1 MGIGQKFALLIG
13 VGDYAEDSGLKGL
26 STPTRNVAAL
36 AEVLGN
42 EAVGG
47 FAVTPLLNPTQ
58 VDMSRAISDLF
69 YSRDREDLLLLYF
82 SGHGITDEERRLY
95 LSNRETRKYADGTLN
110 KGTAISANTIKDMMG
125 SPLHRR
131 VMVVLDCCFAGAFG
145 EGILTMDDQTVDVA
159 AALGGQGRVVLTAA
173 DSMGYAL
180 EESDHEL
187 SVYTRYF
194 HEGLVTGAAASEGSE
209 WISARM
215 LHDYVATRVR
225 LGGYAMKPEI
235 YVEKDGCGI
244 YVARAK
250 PGDPEVR
257 YRRECAEYFDD
268 SCGIFPSAAVKLL
281 ERKATGLGITPE
293 RAAELRE
300 AVRRP
305 WVEYRENLREYRLAL
320 AEDLTHYGM
329 QLPEVARRA
338 LAALRQ
344 ELSLKDEDA
353 DAINVKL
360 MAAVPASTK
369 EIVKP
374 VTAPAAVELSRE
386 EAPQPATEPTPP
398 RYQKLEEL
406 LAAGDW
412 KGADQETRA
421 VMLAVANRK
430 EQGWLDEDSIN
441 EFPCEDLRAIDGL
454 WVRYSQGKFGFSVQK
469 EIYVACG
476 AKLDAKNPSLNIW
489 RAFGD
494 RVGWRLE
501 GWWINW
507 TSVYFYLDGL
517 NRGTLP
523 GAWFAGDLAGADP
536 GDDSYSARLKKLSNN
551 QAWLRSAR
559 IFSRLTQRL
568 VARLNHQ

>member
-1 MGIGQKFALLIG
+1 MGQKFALLIG
-13 VGDYAEDSGLKGL
+13 VGDYAEDSGIKGL
-26 STPTRNVAAL
+26 STPTRNVVAL

-47 FAVTPLLNPTQ
+47 FAVTSLLNPTQ
-58 VDMSRAISDLF
+58 GDMSRAIADLF
-69 YSRDREDLLLLYF
+69 YNRDRDDLLLLYF

-95 LSNRETRKYADGTLN
+95 FSNRETRKYADGTLN
-110 KGTAISANTIKDMMG
+110 KGTAISANAIKDMMG

-131 VMVVLDCCFAGAFG
+131 VMVVLDCCFGGAFG

-159 AALGGQGRVVLTAA
+159 AALGGQGRVVLTAT

-180 EESDHEL
+180 EESAHKL

-194 HEGLVTGAAASEGSE
+194 HEGLVTGAAAIEGSE

-215 LHDYVATRVR
+215 LHDYVAARVQQ
-225 LGGYAMKPEI
+225 GGYAMKPEI

-257 YRRECAEYFDD
+257 YRRECAKYFDD
-268 SCGIFPSAAVKLL
+268 SRGIFPPSAVRFL
-281 ERKATGLGITPE
+281 ERKATGLGITQE

-305 WVEYRENLREYRLAL
+305 WQEYRENWQEYRSAL
-320 AEDLTHYGM
+320 AEDLAHYGAALPDVA
-329 QLPEVARRA
+329 QLS

-353 DAINVKL
+353 AAIEAEL
-360 MAAVPASTK
+360 MAAVPVFVEETAEPVAVPTPGAPNSK
-369 EIVKP
+369 E
-374 VTAPAAVELSRE
+374 T
-386 EAPQPATEPTPP
+386 PQPATEATPP
-398 RYQKLEEL
+398 RYRKLEEL

-412 KGADQETRA
+412 KGADQETYE

-430 EQGWLDEDSIN
+430 EQGWLTEDSIN
-441 EFPCEDLRAIDGL
+441 EFPCEDLRAINGL

-476 AKLDAKNPSLNIW
+476 AKLNGYYPSDEIW
-489 RAFGD
+489 EAFGD
-494 RVGWRLE
+494 RVGWCCE
-501 GWWINW
+501 GEW
-507 TSVYFYLDGL
+507 L
-517 NRGTLP
+517 
-523 GAWFAGDLAGADP
+523 
-536 GDDSYSARLKKLSNN
+536 SYSDLSFSLDAPCGNLPTHERFG
-551 QAWLRSAR
+551 WLGLCGL
-559 IFSRLTQRL
+559 FSRKDL
-568 VARLNHQ
+568 

>member
-1 MGIGQKFALLIG
+1 MAIGQKFALLIG

-26 STPTRNVAAL
+26 STPARNVAAL

-58 VDMSRAISDLF
+58 GDMSRAIADLF
-69 YSRDREDLLLLYF
+69 YNRDRDDVLLLYF

-95 LSNRETRKYADGTLN
+95 FSNRETRQYADGTLN

-131 VMVVLDCCFAGAFG
+131 VMVVLDCCFGGAFG
-145 EGILTMDDQTVDVA
+145 EGILTMDDAKVDVA

-173 DSMGYAL
+173 NSMGYAL

-194 HEGLVTGAAASEGSE
+194 HEGLTTGAAASEGAE

-215 LHDYVATRVR
+215 LHEYVAARVR
-225 LGGYAMKPEI
+225 QGGYAMKPEI

-257 YRRECAEYFDD
+257 YRRECAKYFDD
-268 SCGIFPSAAVKLL
+268 SCGIFPPSAVKFL
-281 ERKATGLGITPE
+281 ERKATGLGIAKE

-305 WVEYRENLREYRLAL
+305 WVEYRENLQEYRSAL
-320 AEDLTHYGM
+320 AEDLAHYGA

-338 LAALRQ
+338 LAVLRQ
-344 ELSLKDEDA
+344 ELGLKDEDA
-353 DAINVKL
+353 DAIKAEL
-360 MAAVPASTK
+360 MA
-369 EIVKP
+369 
-374 VTAPAAVELSRE
+374 TAI
-386 EAPQPATEPTPP
+386 PP

-406 LAAGDW
+406 LAAKNW
-412 KGADQETRA
+412 HGADQETLA
-421 VMLAVANRK
+421 VMLAATNR
-430 EQGWLDEDSIN
+430 EGEGCLDTDSIKK
-441 EFPCEDLRAIDGL
+441 FPCEDLRTIDEL
-454 WVRYSQGKFGFSVQK
+454 WVRYSKGKFGFSVQK
-469 EIYVACG
+469 KIYIDCG
-476 AKLDAKNPSLNIW
+476 SKLDGEYPSDEIW
-489 RAFGD
+489 EVFGD
-494 RVGWRLE
+494 RVGWRLMGRWLSDSAFTFCDLE
-501 GWWINW
+501 KQGNLPSAPFGLLAPGVTTGQVREFLRGFCGW
-507 TSVYFYLDGL
+507 
-517 NRGTLP
+517 
-523 GAWFAGDLAGADP
+523 A
-536 GDDSYSARLKKLSNN
+536 
-551 QAWLRSAR
+551 
-559 IFSRLTQRL
+559 IFSHEAFHEPWQG
-568 VARLNHQ
+568 AFSSAKS

>member
-58 VDMSRAISDLF
+58 GDMSRAISDLF
-69 YSRDREDLLLLYF
+69 YNRDREDLLLLYF

-95 LSNRETRKYADGTLN
+95 FSNRDTRKYANGTLN
-110 KGTAISANTIKDMMG
+110 KGTAISADTIKDMMG

-131 VMVVLDCCFAGAFG
+131 VMVVLDCCFGGAFG

-173 DSMGYAL
+173 HSMGYAL

-194 HEGLVTGAAASEGSE
+194 HEGLVTGAAAIEGSE

-225 LGGYAMKPEI
+225 QGGYAMKPEI

-257 YRRECAEYFDD
+257 YRRECAQYFDD

-281 ERKATGLGITPE
+281 ELKATRLGITKE

-305 WVEYRENLREYRLAL
+305 WVKYRENLQEYRSAL
-320 AEDLTHYGM
+320 AEDLAHYRGA
-329 QLPEVARRA
+329 LPMAAWQA

-353 DAINVKL
+353 DAIDVKL
-360 MAAVPASTK
+360 MAAVPALIK
-369 EIVKP
+369 EIAKP
-374 VTAPAAVELSRE
+374 VTVTAAVETSRE
-386 EAPQPATEPTPP
+386 EASQAATEATPP
-398 RYQKLEEL
+398 RYQKLEKL

-412 KGADQETRA
+412 QGADQETLA
-421 VMLAVANRK
+421 VMLAVANREK
-430 EQGWLDEDSIN
+430 EGWLDQNSISN
-441 EFPCEDLRAIDGL
+441 FPCVDLRAIDRL
-454 WVRYSQGKFGFSVQK
+454 WVRYGQGKFGFSVQK
-469 EIYVACG
+469 EIYVTCG
-476 AKLDAKNPSLNIW
+476 AKLDGSYPGDEIW

-494 RVGWRLE
+494 QVGWRKE
-501 GWWINW
+501 GNW
-507 TSVYFYLDGL
+507 LSYSSLPFSLGESS
-517 NRGTLP
+517 RGTFP
-523 GAWFAGDLAGADP
+523 CSVWGVGGGWGAWGLAGGGSVGWIAARFGRASLAQKIADL
-536 GDDSYSARLKKLSNN
+536 GM
-551 QAWLRSAR
+551 
-559 IFSRLTQRL
+559 
-568 VARLNHQ
+568 